1 MCDQPPSAEPSPA
14 KTTSDELKSAA
25 SLDLR
30 SLYQRITS
38 RQS

>member
-1 MCDQPPSAEPSPA
+1 MCDQSPSAEPSPTE
-14 KTTSDELKSAA
+14 TTSDELESTA